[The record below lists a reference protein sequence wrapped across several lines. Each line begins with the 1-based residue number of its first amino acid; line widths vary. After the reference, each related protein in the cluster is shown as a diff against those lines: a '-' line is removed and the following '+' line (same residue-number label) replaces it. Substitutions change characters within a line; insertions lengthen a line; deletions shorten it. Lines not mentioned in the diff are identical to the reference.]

1 MGVEQRG
8 SAASLESLK
17 GKRPELII
25 AFTADGL
32 MHEFEAGAIVQLI
45 AALTSLSITLIRLL

>member
-25 AFTADGL
+25 AVTADGL
-32 MHEFEAGAIVQLI
+32 MHEFEAGAIVQLVEV
-45 AALTSLSITLIRLL
+45 T